1 MGIRRPQFAALLLLS
16 LCFVVAQ
23 EPAANKNSPYED
35 MIEKIRAGDASVNF
49 RQLWLA
55 YVAFQVRNP
64 RKDTEPQKQAMNQA
78 LRDKDYKRA
87 LEKAEEVLLE
97 NFVDLDAHSAE
108 FTAYHEQQRNDLAD
122 LQKHIVDGLRGS
134 MTNLGDGKSVETAFE
149 VNNVHEEYVV
159 LRFAGLIPSKQSLVM
174 VGGQAYDFLEAV
186 DPKTNDKFKLYFS
199 LEKDL

>member
-1 MGIRRPQFAALLLLS
+1 
-16 LCFVVAQ
+16 
-23 EPAANKNSPYED
+23 

-97 NFVDLDAHSAE
+97 NFVDLDGHSAE

-134 MTNLGDGKSVETAFE
+134 MTNLGDGKSVKTAFE

-199 LEKDL
+199 LEKGL